1 MYILLTVMKKG
12 INNKTLSDIK
22 WLDDG
27 TFCFAKGS
35 RPLWTSDAKNIV
47 LAKNQDR
54 RHGLHGAEV
63 ITKAVEKFI
72 NNELKKSGRKKTAKK
87 LYVNLKSRKIS
98 LKSFEEETLDH
109 LINKFRK
116 YAFSKVSNLLPGDSH
131 YNRAIETVRKRME
144 SVKKKL
150 YLEFF
155 SQGEM
160 PKEIEVKK
168 YINYTL
174 GLLKSSNSKN
184 QSKRKKIINN
194 IINDVVIPRIK
205 TCEHIREVDETIAG
219 ITDTTK
225 IDIGFADAG
234 FFKRFNKRVL
244 RLDTRIKRG
253 IIAEEGLTQDIF
265 NKLIGYRPRKKIK

>member
-1 MYILLTVMKKG
+1 MYIFLAIMKKG
-12 INNKTLSDIK
+12 VNNKKLSDIQ

-27 TFCFAKGS
+27 TFCFTKGS
-35 RPLWTSDAKNIV
+35 RPLWTSDAKNIM

-63 ITKAVEKFI
+63 ITKAVEQFI
-72 NNELKKSGRKKTAKK
+72 NNELKKSGRKKTTKK
-87 LYVNLKSRKIS
+87 LYVNLKSRKVA
-98 LKSFEEETLDH
+98 LKSFEEQTLDQ

-116 YAFSKVSNLLPGDSH
+116 YAFSKVSNLLPGDSD
-131 YNRAIETVRKRME
+131 YNRAIETVRQRME
-144 SVKKKL
+144 NIKKKL

-160 PKEIEVKK
+160 PQEIEVKK
-168 YINYTL
+168 YIKYTL

-184 QSKRKKIINN
+184 QSTRKKIIDN

-205 TCEHIREVDETIAG
+205 TCEDIREVDETISG
-219 ITDTTK
+219 VTDTTK

-234 FFKRFNKRVL
+234 LFKRFNKRVL
-244 RLDTRIKRG
+244 DLDARIKRG

-265 NKLIGYRPRKKIK
+265 NKLIGYRPRKK